1 MFMQDYDL
9 MKLQRE
15 TEREKEREREAEET
29 GGMGDA
35 DNLSVGQTARPFGH
49 HLLVVLR
56 SSQTTVLAT

>member
-15 TEREKEREREAEET
+15 RKRERWGEAEET

-35 DNLSVGQTARPFGH
+35 DNLSVGQTVRSFGH

>member
-1 MFMQDYDL
+1 MQDYDL
-9 MKLQRE
+9 MKLQGE
-15 TEREKEREREAEET
+15 TERERWGEAEET

-35 DNLSVGQTARPFGH
+35 DNLSVGQTVRPFGH

>member
-15 TEREKEREREAEET
+15 RWGEAVET

-35 DNLSVGQTARPFGH
+35 DNLSVGQTVRSFGH
-49 HLLVVLR
+49 HLLVLLR